1 MTREGIYLNK
11 VTTRDSWA
19 WVVKPRPKAN
29 FVAVG
34 CEDGSIAM
42 LQLVFA
48 TVHGLYGDRY
58 VYRDSMTDVIIQH
71 LITEQKVRIKCRWV
85 FKAEP
90 ALADIPLLCLHIT
103 NFRAMTA
110 TQQYNKLSTDVTIVI
125 VLTSLRSASAYLLA
139 LYPAGTMLRKLPCTR
154 TVLQCSCQPG

>member
-1 MTREGIYLNK
+1 MTLPVGACLPSAAFAAVRCVHLMTKEGIYLNK

-29 FVAVG
+29 YVAVG

-58 VYRDSMTDVIIQH
+58 VYRDLMTDVIIQH
-71 LITEQKVRIKCRWV
+71 LITEQKVRIKCRW
-85 FKAEP
+85 A
-90 ALADIPLLCLHIT
+90 
-103 NFRAMTA
+103 
-110 TQQYNKLSTDVTIVI
+110 
-125 VLTSLRSASAYLLA
+125 
-139 LYPAGTMLRKLPCTR
+139 
-154 TVLQCSCQPG
+154 